1 MNLYERDSQPI
12 TTEIQR
18 DNINYQNQE
27 IMSQPHTQALISDST
42 ANDAERRTVVQLARD
57 RRAADIEAAARE
69 VFCERGFEAAS
80 TAEIASRAGVA
91 EGTLYKHFQN
101 KRALL
106 IKVLET
112 WYHSLMEDFAA
123 QLAGIQGT
131 RNRIYYVV
139 ARHLRALKEGAALAR
154 LSYHEV
160 RHSGDYYESRIYAF
174 NREYTQVLIEICR
187 EGMRTGEL
195 RADLPLGLLRDL
207 IFGGIDHLI
216 SGFLFN
222 QRDLDIDSAADQI
235 VNLIFNGI
243 ATPPVAEAPTAEV
256 LGRLEAIAAR
266 MEAATGKN

>member
-1 MNLYERDSQPI
+1 
-12 TTEIQR
+12 
-18 DNINYQNQE
+18 
-27 IMSQPHTQALISDST
+27 MSRTHTQSLAIDT
-42 ANDAERRTVVQLARD
+42 PPAEAERRTVVQLARD
-57 RRAADIEAAARE
+57 RRAADIEAAARA

-139 ARHLRALKEGAALAR
+139 ARHLRALKEGADLAR

-160 RHSGDYYESRIYAF
+160 RHSGDYYASKLYAF
-174 NREYTQVLIEICR
+174 NREYTQVLVDICR
-187 EGMRTGEL
+187 EGMRSGEL
-195 RADLPLGLLRDL
+195 RPDLPLGLLRDV

-222 QRDLDIDSAADQI
+222 HRELDIDSAAEQI
-235 VNLIFNGI
+235 VALIFNGI
-243 ATPPVAEAPTAEV
+243 ATPPAVEPPATNV
-256 LGRLEAIAAR
+256 LDRLEAIAAR
-266 MEAATGKN
+266 MEAAAGKN